1 MIKISN
7 GGYLHPARCTHSTSL
22 WNISSPN
29 RLIHS
34 YTPTNKH
41 WSTCMRELTSSFIHK
56 YKGFKNLY
64 KKENYIGHPSQV
76 SVRIPQHVTCLYFF
90 AKHNKHHL
98 SYTFFF
104 LKVTFLHLWTDG
116 ENTHQFLYFNY
127 SYMFLGGHVFVVKPA
142 EI

>member
-76 SVRIPQHVTCLYFF
+76 SVRIPQHVTCLYFLL
-90 AKHNKHHL
+90 NIINITSVIL
-98 SYTFFF
+98 FFF

-127 SYMFLGGHVFVVKPA
+127 SYMFLGGHIFVVKPA

>member
-1 MIKISN
+1 MVDMIKISN
-7 GGYLHPARCTHSTSL
+7 GRYLHPARCTHSTSL

-76 SVRIPQHVTCLYFF
+76 SVRIPQHVTCLYFLL
-90 AKHNKHHL
+90 NIINITSVIL
-98 SYTFFF
+98 FF
-104 LKVTFLHLWTDG
+104 LKVTFLHKICGRMEKILTTSFILITPTCFWEDT
-116 ENTHQFLYFNY
+116 FL
-127 SYMFLGGHVFVVKPA
+127 L
-142 EI
+142 

>member
-1 MIKISN
+1 
-7 GGYLHPARCTHSTSL
+7 
-22 WNISSPN
+22 
-29 RLIHS
+29 
-34 YTPTNKH
+34 
-41 WSTCMRELTSSFIHK
+41 MRELTSSFIHK

-76 SVRIPQHVTCLYFF
+76 SVRIPQHVTCLYFLL
-90 AKHNKHHL
+90 NIINITSVIL
-98 SYTFFF
+98 FF